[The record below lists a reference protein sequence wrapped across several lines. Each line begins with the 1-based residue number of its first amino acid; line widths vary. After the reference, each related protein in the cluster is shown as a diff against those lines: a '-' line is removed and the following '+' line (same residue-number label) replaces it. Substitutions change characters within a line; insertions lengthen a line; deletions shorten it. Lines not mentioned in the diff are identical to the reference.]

1 MLFAQTALRVMWAIC
16 VNTVVMVILVTCLVK
31 KEQLVKSAT
40 VVEIFMKMGLVTV
53 TPSLGTASNVSTIPG
68 MGL

>member
-1 MLFAQTALRVMWAIC
+1 MLFVQTALRVMRAIC
-16 VNTVVMVILVTCLVK
+16 VNTVVMVTLVISLVK

-40 VVEIFMKMGLVTV
+40 VVEIFMKMRLVTA
-53 TPSLGTASNVSTIPG
+53 TPSLGTASNASTIPG

>member
-1 MLFAQTALRVMWAIC
+1 MLFVQTALRVMRAIC
-16 VNTVVMVILVTCLVK
+16 VNTVVMVTLVICLVK

-40 VVEIFMKMGLVTV
+40 VVEIFMKMRLVTA
-53 TPSLGTASNVSTIPG
+53 TPSLGTASNVSTIPE